1 MGDVPAKPP
10 GHRPKSELLCGRE
23 MKQVRQVVVQVLL
36 NTALN
41 IRYYRFDR
49 RSKEELF
56 INL

>member
-1 MGDVPAKPP
+1 MGDIPAKPP
-10 GHRPKSELLCGRE
+10 GHRPKSELLCGGE

-49 RSKEELF
+49 RSKEK
-56 INL
+56 